1 MWKVKGFI
9 NHCHENL
16 VFVHP
21 LACLIYLNAWFA
33 QVDAEP
39 VRISGVV
46 INKLLQCAER
56 LPSGDPEPTLVKR
69 SDPVVLDGVTV
80 PHRQ

>member
-1 MWKVKGFI
+1 MKSWFLCIRMVS
-9 NHCHENL
+9 
-16 VFVHP
+16 
-21 LACLIYLNAWFA
+21 LIYLNAWFA

-56 LPSGDPEPTLVKR
+56 LPSGNPEPSLVQGP
-69 SDPVVLDGVTV
+69 DAVMLDGVAV